1 MRRLVALGG
10 ALLLTLALA
19 APAAANQRVYI
30 DELSGPYEWE
40 SAITDFGWACS
51 EPVYIG
57 GYGTSDLWLWYGNDV
72 DVTKKAEYMPDGRA
86 WPWIDAL
93 TKDRGVVY
101 ASTGADMTG
110 TVISTKTAST
120 TRGYDHHLGD
130 PYPFDVRNPDGI
142 DLETWRYSVEGLT
155 FSLRGPGGVIYHE
168 AGHGTG
174 TATVIEQNH
183 QPEGD
188 EVAYESDP
196 NGPHGTSRWNDPK
209 LCEALGLEYVA
220 PIGD

>member
-1 MRRLVALGG
+1 MKKLAALCG
-10 ALLLTLALA
+10 AVLLTLVLA
-19 APAAANQRVYI
+19 APAAANQKVYI
-30 DELSGPYEWE
+30 DELSGPWDWE
-40 SAITDFGWACS
+40 SPVTDFGWACS

-57 GYGTSDLWLWYGNDV
+57 AYGTSDLWLWYGNDV

-93 TKDRGVVY
+93 TKDRGVAY
-101 ASTGADMTG
+101 ASTGQGMTG
-110 TVISTKTAST
+110 TVVSAKYGST

-130 PYPFDVRNPDGI
+130 PYPFDVPYPPGV
-142 DLETWRYSVEGLT
+142 DLETWRFSVEGLT
-155 FSLRGPGGVIYHE
+155 FNLRGPGGVIYHE

-188 EVAYESDP
+188 EVAYEPDP
-196 NGPHGTSRWNDPK
+196 NGPSGTSRWNDPK
-209 LCEALGLEYVA
+209 LCEALGLEYLG
-220 PIGD
+220 PIED